1 MKAFDIESKAL
12 DVTVLTEQV
21 KDNSSGGFVSFEG
34 WVRDHNEGKL
44 VKQLEYEIY
53 HNLALKEGC
62 AIIEEALSQFD
73 IVKAACVHREGL
85 LELSDL
91 AVWVGVSAV
100 HRADAFSACQYIINE
115 IKVRLPIWKKEYYV
129 DGDSGWVNCE
139 HCASHAHTH
148 NSA

>member
-1 MKAFDIESKAL
+1 MFKISDKILNVSS
-12 DVTVLTEQV
+12 LTEQV
-21 KDNSSGGFVSFEG
+21 KDGSAGGFVSFEG

-53 HNLALKEGC
+53 HNLAIKEGST
-62 AIIEEALSQFD
+62 IIEEARSQFD

-148 NSA
+148 N